1 MRKILLQT
9 SLLLVAL
16 FMSSLAVRGQEEGHT
31 ITYVVSKGVPVLVNI
46 GNPDDNKIAESGK
59 TKIAKDADLIIAAPL
74 KPGQEVEEATL
85 GGVAL
90 AGADGVYTAKMP
102 DADVILVI
110 RLKLNFDP
118 ASAVPVEGETNGSGS
133 IYACDVIIDGGEPKL
148 DVNTLIPLPM
158 AVERGNWAGVYF
170 VWAEGGELQE
180 VIRKVESPKGNTEKT
195 LKPAD
200 LEAVKKDGKIIA
212 YTDKYGFEAAG
223 AETALK
229 YKAIFKEFGYV
240 VNVTSE
246 GADVVIKRGEDVVE
260 AGKTKVAKDAELTI
274 TVTPKE
280 GKEIEK
286 VTFDGK
292 ELTQADGKYKATM
305 PEKDVVLEV
314 KTKAKENKPGTAVQD
329 LYFANVVVAPNP
341 FDNQLRIANEGLQN
355 ATYTLLNAEGVV
367 ISSGALVD
375 GETVL
380 NTNELSAGLY
390 LVRITV
396 ASGEAKTYRV
406 IKK

>member
-1 MRKILLQT
+1 M
-9 SLLLVAL
+9 AL
-16 FMSSLAVRGQEEGHT
+16 E
-31 ITYVVSKGVPVLVNI
+31 
-46 GNPDDNKIAESGK
+46 
-59 TKIAKDADLIIAAPL
+59 
-74 KPGQEVEEATL
+74 
-85 GGVAL
+85 
-90 AGADGVYTAKMP
+90 GADGVYKAKMP

-133 IYACDVIIDGGEPKL
+133 IYACDVTMDGGEPKL

-180 VIRKVESPKGNTEKT
+180 VIRKVESSKGNTEKT

-223 AETALK
+223 TETALK
-229 YKAIFKEFGYV
+229 YKVIFKEFGYV

-246 GADVVIKRGEDVVE
+246 GADVVIKRGEALVE
-260 AGKTKVAKDAELTI
+260 AGKTKVAKDVELTI